1 MANFYRTGLNI
12 SPYLPQRWFW
22 VILTLAICKR
32 YFFHFSGLRLLDN
45 YLLDLLCMPIVLEI
59 CTFSMRLILVR
70 PIQISKAQAVFAV
83 LYTSLWFEVILPK
96 QRTGFYC
103 DAIDVFLYALG
114 AFAWFNLCRRSREW
128 SKKNLFTL

>member
-12 SPYLPQRWFW
+12 RPFLPQRWFW
-22 VILTLAICKR
+22 FLLTLAICKR
-32 YFFHFSGLRLLDN
+32 YFFHFSGLHLLDN

-59 CTFSMRLILVR
+59 CAFSMRLILGR

-96 QRTGFYC
+96 QRTGFYG

-114 AFAWFNLCRRSREW
+114 AFAWFYLRRRSKEW
-128 SKKNLFTL
+128 SNKNLLTL

>member
-1 MANFYRTGLNI
+1 MANFYRTGLKI

-22 VILTLAICKR
+22 IILLLAICKR

-59 CTFSMRLILVR
+59 CAFSMRLIFGR
-70 PIQISKAQAVFAV
+70 PMQISKAQVVIAV

-96 QRTGFYC
+96 QRTGFYG

-114 AFAWFNLCRRSREW
+114 AFAWFYLRRWSKEW
-128 SKKNLFTL
+128 SKKHLFTL